1 LNIQIRNAIA
11 DPANIIPGKAVVL
24 IYSNAKWS
32 GNVMDSGFDSSTVDG
47 IGFHR
52 EVIDCSDTLPLYSL
66 AIQKQVE
73 YGYILVGGL
82 LVSL

>member
-1 LNIQIRNAIA
+1 MEDVK

-32 GNVMDSGFDSSTVDG
+32 GNNMDSSLDFSTIDG

-52 EVIDCSDTLPLYSL
+52 EVIDYSGTLPLYSL

-73 YGYILVGGL
+73 YGYILVG
-82 LVSL
+82 VYW